1 MRAFQTI
8 AIAFSMFSAVPMPQ
22 FAWDRNNMR
31 YMLCAFPLV
40 GALIGAICWGWTALS
55 SVLALPDLIRGAGL
69 CLLPVLIT
77 GGVHLDGFGD
87 TWDALASHADR
98 EKKRAILKDPH
109 IGTFAVIHLAC
120 YFLAAFALWTELPAF
135 RALPICL
142 GFVLSRSLSGY
153 AVAAF
158 PLAGDSGLAR
168 TFAEAADRT
177 RVKTICLCIA
187 LLCAAVMCFTGGWSM
202 VLAAADVFAV
212 YRLALLPAFG
222 GLSGDL
228 AGWFVQE
235 AELWML
241 AALFAAEL
249 LEGLI

>member
-1 MRAFQTI
+1 MRLFQTI
-8 AIAFSMFSAVPMPQ
+8 AVAFSMFSAVPMPR

-40 GALIGAICWGWTALS
+40 GVLIGLLCWGWTALS
-55 SVLALPDLIRGAGL
+55 SALALPDLIRGAGL
-69 CLLPVLIT
+69 CLIPVFVT
-77 GGVHLDGFGD
+77 GGIHLDGFCD
-87 TWDALASHADR
+87 TWDALASHADP

-120 YFLAAFALWTELPAF
+120 YFLAAFALWTELPVL
-135 RALPICL
+135 RALPVCL
-142 GFVLSRSLSGY
+142 GFVLSRSLSGF

-158 PLAGDSGLAR
+158 PIAGDSGLAH

-177 RVKTICLCIA
+177 RVRAICLGAA

-202 VLAAADVFAV
+202 VLAAAVVFVV
-212 YRLALLPAFG
+212 YRFAILPAFG

-235 AELWML
+235 TELWML
-241 AALFAAEL
+241 AALYAAEL
-249 LEGLI
+249 LEGRL